1 MRENRIWVSHT
12 IFGMSHDPL
21 GGRMCSSPKLTLQVY
36 PKWHPVGPED
46 LKAMAARQ
54 LQRRTSEID
63 FGDISNPT
71 ASVNTKGRGPE
82 VKFG

>member
-1 MRENRIWVSHT
+1 MIQRRSD
-12 IFGMSHDPL
+12 GK
-21 GGRMCSSPKLTLQVY
+21 SPKFTLEVY